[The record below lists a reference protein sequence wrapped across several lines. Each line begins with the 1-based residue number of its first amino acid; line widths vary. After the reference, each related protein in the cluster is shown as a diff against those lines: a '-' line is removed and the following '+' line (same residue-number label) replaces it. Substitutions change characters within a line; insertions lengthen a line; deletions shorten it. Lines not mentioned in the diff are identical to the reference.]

1 MIKPLHV
8 EWMPTV
14 RLLEVSLR
22 VPRGY
27 VEVVFGWNRYSQNWG
42 TYKWY
47 TYYGLALGPVELRW
61 RPRS

>member
-1 MIKPLHV
+1 MRNSLSIDWMRSIKI
-8 EWMPTV
+8 
-14 RLLEVSLR
+14 LELSLR
-22 VPRGY
+22 VPRDY
-27 VEVVFGWNRYSQNWG
+27 VECVLGKRIFYKQWG